1 MRVLRSV
8 FITVLAYTLGA
19 HAVNPDDPICTCTTC
34 CNVANETNTHFT
46 GKSIVE
52 YTYPEV
58 SYYGTYSIVGHTYR
72 NETDDLVVDPL
83 PYQYVVK
90 YENSF
95 KDTFDRNIFLFT
107 NSGNNLNCTMS
118 HAFYGSPDDDTSK
131 KIDFVKH
138 ETEDYCTLDI
148 NYKLTRDE
156 IAHPSEIY
164 FAFNQLVDERSEFNI
179 MYDLSAQGLI
189 VPEDDIL
196 EYPYVIGDDTVTA
209 TDVNEA
215 SSFYINV
222 GLDVVDISV
231 TEPGENAGTGCLE
244 IDELFNNSNAYW
256 LTKTGGKCD
265 VELISGGTGDAA
277 DGGRNYQ
284 IRIDQE
290 DYQSCAVKD
299 VELLNGNLTFTFR
312 LVLPI
317 DSEDTTETTD
327 SEQCRY
333 FGPNQNVQN
342 ITISMAQDV
351 TAEIDT
357 NFISNFNTE
366 VVAVS
371 PERCDDPN
379 QYPTPHSK
387 IKFTINATFP
397 STFGTDFESVTLP
410 SLEGLT
416 VEWDTVTGAQPNQIP
431 CSEYPGE
438 AGPEDDYK
446 VCVFNLRTT
455 TCEPMYA
462 TLSGNSAFERNT
474 TRLLTGFTVIE
485 EMPGGQT
492 ATYPAGD
499 LNLGLDNLEFDP
511 SFVAPDAENPPVN
524 VVDVFNVELDLQNF
538 YEGFPVDWTETD
550 NYTMNEDMIVRL
562 SVGQV
567 ADSPF
572 DFDDDLELM
581 IKTVTVELSNPVT
594 NDVITSYSWSPGEKA
609 NFMDYSWSPY
619 FSDPRFCT
627 WYNSEATDKCE
638 KFFVDG
644 TRSNNYHD
652 TTWIADVMPYE
663 CQELGTT
670 DGQEDSNNYDYFLFK
685 PREWFR
691 DNTKGLV
698 DMKVTVTGII
708 HKCSDNP
715 SRLLQAVEA
724 GKIRGDRQL
733 QSDIIP
739 GRDVLYVSKDLV
751 ISFVTK
757 ENGDSH
763 IEVSNVPQKTW
774 FEENKTLVIVASVL
788 GGLVLLGC
796 VVVLWGNK
804 KRHYGVL
811 VGSSMGPDF

>member
-1 MRVLRSV
+1 MRVIRSLFV
-8 FITVLAYTLGA
+8 TVLAYAIGA

-34 CNVANETNTHFT
+34 CNVANETDTHFT
-46 GKSIVE
+46 GKSIVQ

-58 SYYGTYSIVGHTYR
+58 SYYGTYTIVGHRYD
-72 NETDDLVVDPL
+72 NSTDVVVDPL

-95 KDTFDRNIFLFT
+95 KDAFDRNIFVFS
-107 NSGNNLNCTMS
+107 NSGNNLNCTES
-118 HAFYGSPDDDTSK
+118 HLFYGSPDDSTSK

-148 NYKLTRDE
+148 NYKLSRDE
-156 IAHPSEIY
+156 IAHPDEIY
-164 FAFNQLVDERSEFNI
+164 LAFNQLVDENTEFNI
-179 MYDLSAQGLI
+179 MYDLSAEGLI

-196 EYPYVIGDDTVTA
+196 DYPYIIEDGSVVA
-209 TDVNEA
+209 TDINNSTE
-215 SSFYINV
+215 FYIDI
-222 GLDVVDISV
+222 GLDVLDISV
-231 TEPGENAGTGCLE
+231 TDGGENDGVGCLS

-265 VELISGGTGDAA
+265 VELISGGIGDATGD
-277 DGGRNYQ
+277 GRNYHL
-284 IRIDQE
+284 RIDQE
-290 DYQSCAVKD
+290 DYQQCAVKD
-299 VELLNGNLTFTFR
+299 VELDGSDLVFSFR
-312 LVLPI
+312 LVLPL
-317 DSEDTTETTD
+317 DSTETTETTD
-327 SEQCRY
+327 DANCLY
-333 FGPNQNVQN
+333 FGPNRNVQN
-342 ITISMAQDV
+342 ITITMAQDV
-351 TAEIDT
+351 SSLIST
-357 NFISNFNTE
+357 NFISNFNTRIASVE
-366 VVAVS
+366 
-371 PERCDDPN
+371 PERCEDAN
-379 QYPTPHSK
+379 QCPTPMAK

-397 STFGTDFESVTLP
+397 ATFGSEFQTVTLP
-410 SLEGLT
+410 ELEGLT
-416 VEWDTVTGAQPNQIP
+416 VEWDTVTGAKPNTIP
-431 CSEYPGE
+431 CTEYAGE

-446 VCVFNLRTT
+446 VCQFNLRTVTYEPTYLT
-455 TCEPMYA
+455 TDDQC
-462 TLSGNSAFERNT
+462 AFERNN

-485 EMPGGQT
+485 EMPSGQT
-492 ATYPAGD
+492 ATYSSGD
-499 LNLGLDNLEFDP
+499 LNLGLDHTEFD
-511 SFVAPDAENPPVN
+511 SSLCLPDAENAAVSVN
-524 VVDVFNVELDLQNF
+524 DVFNVELAMQNF
-538 YEGFPVDWTETD
+538 YEGFPVDWAETD

-572 DFDDDLELM
+572 NFDDDLELM

-594 NDVITSYSWSPGEKA
+594 GDVITSYTWSPSDKA
-609 NFMDYSWSPY
+609 NFMGYSWTPY
-619 FSDPRFCT
+619 NSDPRFCT
-627 WYNSEATDKCE
+627 WYNSGAADKCE

-644 TRSNNYHD
+644 TRSNTFHD
-652 TTWIADVMPYE
+652 TDWITNVMPYE
-663 CQELGTT
+663 CQELGTAAG
-670 DGQEDSNNYDYFLFK
+670 DEDTNNHDYFLFQ
-685 PREWFR
+685 PREWFQ
-691 DNTKGLV
+691 DNAKGLV

-733 QSDIIP
+733 QSDVLP

-796 VVVLWGNK
+796 FVVLLGKRK
-804 KRHYGVL
+804 KHYGIL
-811 VGSSMGPDF
+811 VGSSTGPDF